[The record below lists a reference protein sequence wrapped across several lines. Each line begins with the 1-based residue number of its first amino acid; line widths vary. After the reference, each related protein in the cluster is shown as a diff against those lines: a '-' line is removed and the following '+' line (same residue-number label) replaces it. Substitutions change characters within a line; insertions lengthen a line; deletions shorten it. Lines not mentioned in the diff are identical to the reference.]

1 MQDTINEDELVVDI
15 GVAWLVVPV
24 PKRVWHEPKWMNER
38 TNEWMNAHRDVDAH
52 VYVLSDKVVQ

>member
-38 TNEWMNAHRDVDAH
+38 TNEWMHTEMWMH
-52 VYVLSDKVVQ
+52 TSMY